1 MLAPFGGGW
10 AATIAR
16 VCIEKLATLRAVMAA
31 REREAEARRVE
42 EVERLSARHAA
53 VEDRLRTRLAAVERE
68 AAALR
73 AVGGDDGQCA
83 RSRPYY
89 WQR

>member
-1 MLAPFGGGW
+1 MLAVERK
-10 AATIAR
+10 AR
-16 VCIEKLATLRAVMAA
+16 RVERAVMAA

-42 EVERLSARHAA
+42 AERLRARHAA
-53 VEDRLRTRLAAVERE
+53 VEDRLRARLAAVERE

>member
-1 MLAPFGGGW
+1 MPSPSLAEQLAAAQEMLAVERV
-10 AATIAR
+10 AAA
-16 VCIEKLATLRAVMAA
+16 ELRTMMAA
-31 REREAEARRVE
+31 RGREAE
-42 EVERLSARHAA
+42 
-53 VEDRLRTRLAAVERE
+53 RLRTRLAAVERE

-89 WQR
+89 W

>member
-1 MLAPFGGGW
+1 MLAVERK
-10 AATIAR
+10 AR
-16 VCIEKLATLRAVMAA
+16 RVERAVMAA

-42 EVERLSARHAA
+42 AERLCARHGAD
-53 VEDRLRTRLAAVERE
+53 EDRLRTRLAAVERE

-73 AVGGDDGQCA
+73 AVGGDDGQFA

>member
-1 MLAPFGGGW
+1 MAVLCLQPRHLTPQPLRLAPLCLG
-10 AATIAR
+10 
-16 VCIEKLATLRAVMAA
+16 
-31 REREAEARRVE
+31 
-42 EVERLSARHAA
+42 
-53 VEDRLRTRLAAVERE
+53 LAAVERE

-89 WQR
+89 W

>member
-1 MLAPFGGGW
+1 M
-10 AATIAR
+10 
-16 VCIEKLATLRAVMAA
+16 LATLRAVMAA

-42 EVERLSARHAA
+42 AERLRARHAA
-53 VEDRLRTRLAAVERE
+53 DEDRLRTRLAAVERE

>member
-1 MLAPFGGGW
+1 MPSPSLA
-10 AATIAR
+10 
-16 VCIEKLATLRAVMAA
+16 EKLAAAQEMLATERKARRVELRAVMAA
-31 REREAEARRVE
+31 REREAEAHRVE
-42 EVERLSARHAA
+42 AERLRAH
-53 VEDRLRTRLAAVERE
+53 LASLQRE

-89 WQR
+89 CWR

>member
-1 MLAPFGGGW
+1 MLAVER
-10 AATIAR
+10 AAAA
-16 VCIEKLATLRAVMAA
+16 ELRAMMAA
-31 REREAEARRVE
+31 RGREAEARRVE
-42 EVERLSARHAA
+42 AERLRARHAA

-89 WQR
+89 W

>member
-1 MLAPFGGGW
+1 LQ
-10 AATIAR
+10 
-16 VCIEKLATLRAVMAA
+16 
-31 REREAEARRVE
+31 
-42 EVERLSARHAA
+42 
-53 VEDRLRTRLAAVERE
+53 RE

-89 WQR
+89 YWQR

>member
-1 MLAPFGGGW
+1 MLAVER
-10 AATIAR
+10 AAAA
-16 VCIEKLATLRAVMAA
+16 ELRAKMAA
-31 REREAEARRVE
+31 RGREAEARRVE
-42 EVERLSARHAA
+42 AERLCARHAA
-53 VEDRLRTRLAAVERE
+53 DEDRLRTRLAAVERE

>member
-1 MLAPFGGGW
+1 
-10 AATIAR
+10 
-16 VCIEKLATLRAVMAA
+16 MAA

-42 EVERLSARHAA
+42 EVERLRARHAA

-73 AVGGDDGQCA
+73 TVGGDDGQCA

-89 WQR
+89 W

>member
-1 MLAPFGGGW
+1 
-10 AATIAR
+10 
-16 VCIEKLATLRAVMAA
+16 MAA

-89 WQR
+89 WPS

>member
-1 MLAPFGGGW
+1 M
-10 AATIAR
+10 
-16 VCIEKLATLRAVMAA
+16 LATLRAVMAA
-31 REREAEARRVE
+31 RERETEARRVE
-42 EVERLSARHAA
+42 EV
-53 VEDRLRTRLAAVERE
+53 DRLRTRLAFVERE

-89 WQR
+89 WHAEQA

>member
-1 MLAPFGGGW
+1 MLAVERK
-10 AATIAR
+10 AR
-16 VCIEKLATLRAVMAA
+16 RVELRAVMAA
-31 REREAEARRVE
+31 REREAE
-42 EVERLSARHAA
+42 RLRARHAA
-53 VEDRLRTRLAAVERE
+53 VEDRLRVRLAAVERE

-89 WQR
+89 W

>member
-1 MLAPFGGGW
+1 MLAVERK
-10 AATIAR
+10 AR
-16 VCIEKLATLRAVMAA
+16 RVELRAMMAA
-31 REREAEARRVE
+31 RGREEEARRVE
-42 EVERLSARHAA
+42 TERLRARHAA
-53 VEDRLRTRLAAVERE
+53 DEDRLRTRLAAVERE

>member
-1 MLAPFGGGW
+1 MER
-10 AATIAR
+10 AAAA
-16 VCIEKLATLRAVMAA
+16 ELRAMMAA
-31 REREAEARRVE
+31 RRVK
-42 EVERLSARHAA
+42 EVERLRARHAA

-73 AVGGDDGQCA
+73 TVGGDDGQCA

-89 WQR
+89 W

>member
-1 MLAPFGGGW
+1 MLAVERK
-10 AATIAR
+10 AR
-16 VCIEKLATLRAVMAA
+16 RVELRAVMAA
-31 REREAEARRVE
+31 REREAEAHRVE
-42 EVERLSARHAA
+42 AERLR
-53 VEDRLRTRLAAVERE
+53 VRLAAVERE

>member
-1 MLAPFGGGW
+1 MLAVERK
-10 AATIAR
+10 AR
-16 VCIEKLATLRAVMAA
+16 RVELRAMMAA

-42 EVERLSARHAA
+42 AERLRARHAA
-53 VEDRLRTRLAAVERE
+53 DEDRLRTRLAAVERE

-73 AVGGDDGQCA
+73 TVGGDDGQCA

-89 WQR
+89 WLS